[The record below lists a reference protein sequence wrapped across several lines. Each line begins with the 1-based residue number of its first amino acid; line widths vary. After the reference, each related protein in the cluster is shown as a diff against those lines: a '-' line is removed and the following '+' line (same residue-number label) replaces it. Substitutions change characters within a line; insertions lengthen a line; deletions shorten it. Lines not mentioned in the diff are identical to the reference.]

1 MAITVFSALFGMM
14 LPTDSYCFWGLETTI
29 RLIFAHIPWKWRH
42 VSFLLVTH
50 IPHHSREPPPLRSSL
65 TPKNGRY
72 HQLLRDFT
80 KIWSRIWGSRY
91 PPAIKHS
98 NGNPSFSS
106 TTIFRLLPSAM
117 FDRTGIFKK
126 SHIHNTMVY
135 LPKITTNH
143 HHLYILHINRA
154 ISPFRST
161 QNSLPWMIFPAI
173 DLHWRGHVPLYSF
186 GP

>member
-50 IPHHSREPPPLRSSL
+50 IPHHSRETPPLRSSL

-98 NGNPSFSS
+98 NGNPSVSS
-106 TTIFRLLPSAM
+106 TIFLNP
-117 FDRTGIFKK
+117 
-126 SHIHNTMVY
+126 
-135 LPKITTNH
+135 
-143 HHLYILHINRA
+143 HLYSGFFPLRCLITLEFSKNPTSTTPWYISLKSQRTTTIYIFSILIGQ
-154 ISPFRST
+154 F
-161 QNSLPWMIFPAI
+161 L
-173 DLHWRGHVPLYSF
+173 DF
-186 GP
+186 GRLRVHFLEWFSQL